1 MSVMALRSSSGWR
14 STMSISLSPSRIL
27 ADRGAGQDG
36 PGRLGDGLAGH
47 AQRARLGLVHL
58 QAQHLDRFVPVVVHA
73 AHVRAL
79 AHDGLDLVGAL
90 AQHQRVVADHAE
102 LHRIRHRRAV
112 GQQLDAPAHLGNSCA
127 SRAGSF
133 TRSASRAFRSLRQHD
148 ELRLTLVWGKIWS
161 SGR

>member
-14 STMSISLSPSRIL
+14 STMSISLSPSRYWPTVVP
-27 ADRGAGQDG
+27 ARMVRDAWAMDW
-36 PGRLGDGLAGH
+36 AGH
-47 AQRARLGLVHL
+47 AQRAGLGLVHF

-73 AHVRAL
+73 SRVRAL

-102 LHRIRHRRAV
+102 LDRIRHRRAV
-112 GQQLDAPAHLGNSCA
+112 GQQLDPPAHLRNSCA
-127 SRAGSF
+127 NRAGSF
-133 TRSASRAFRSLRQHD
+133 TRRDSRAFRSCASTISW
-148 ELRLTLVWGKIWS
+148 ETLDWGKIWS